1 MLLYVL
7 DLYKLLGGLR
17 DSLVFNIRLTYNR
30 RFFTILALVDTRA
43 DGLIFIN
50 TELVILLGKKFGLCT
65 YKLDRE
71 CLVRGFDSKLLR
83 PIIYTVVLTLSI
95 DNRIQ

>member
-1 MLLYVL
+1 MSLYTL

-30 RFFTILALVDTRA
+30 YSFIILALVDTRV
-43 DGLIFIN
+43 DSLIFIN
-50 TELVILLGKKFGLCT
+50 IELVILLSKKFGLYT

-95 DNRIQ
+95 DDRI